1 MFFSDRLNLDKFYLF
16 STDAHHVFTHA
27 HEFLE
32 LAYVSKGS
40 ARHIRDGNEQIIREG
55 DYFVIDYGSTH
66 SYHALSDEFEIINC
80 LFLPEL
86 IDVSLKHCKS
96 LQTVIDNYQI
106 QFRSEYFSVS
116 PSSNTFKDDDGCII
130 KLLRDMLSEFQS
142 GLPGYGQLIRARMIE
157 ILILTM
163 RKIYINPTAGS
174 HDDTMNAVI
183 SYIGKNYASD
193 LTLGDICKKFGYSLP
208 YMSLKF
214 KQNFKM
220 TYTAFLQKVRVEQAM
235 RLLAHTSD
243 SVEEVA
249 SSVGYGDLKAFY
261 AVFKRFSGT
270 TPISFRKG
278 IRERTDI

>member
-1 MFFSDRLNLDKFYLF
+1 MRTTFSHMRM
-16 STDAHHVFTHA
+16 S
-27 HEFLE
+27 FL
-32 LAYVSKGS
+32 SWHMS
-40 ARHIRDGNEQIIREG
+40 AREAQGTYANGNEQIIREG

-116 PSSNTFKDDDGCII
+116 PSSNTFKDDDGCIV
-130 KLLRDMLSEFQS
+130 KLLRDMMNEFQS

-163 RKIYINPTAGS
+163 RKIYINPAAGS

-220 TYTAFLQKVRVEQAM
+220 TYTAFCRRSGLNRQCACWRTQAIPLRKLQAP
-235 RLLAHTSD
+235 
-243 SVEEVA
+243 
-249 SSVGYGDLKAFY
+249 
-261 AVFKRFSGT
+261 SGT
-270 TPISFRKG
+270 G
-278 IRERTDI
+278 I